1 MYFQIFDN
9 YRKIPSPILPFWPNN
24 ERRAINF
31 RTFLSFL
38 TWCKIFDTRNSFF
51 CGRNEWKRRSK
62 ILTFQNTKK
71 FWNRFI
77 NEDFRLDN
85 VSDFHDEKSYCFT
98 KDKEGRL
105 AQNPLLCY
113 PFAEMGPISLLS
125 FAKTVTFFIMK
136 VWYIIQ
142 PKIVN
147 NEPIS
152 KLFGVLKS

>member
-31 RTFLSFL
+31 RTFSSFL

-77 NEDFRLDN
+77 NEDFRLEN

-105 AQNPLLCY
+105 GVFRGKGNKEGDLGQSLFYVFSKNSNFFHHESLIHY
-113 PFAEMGPISLLS
+113 P
-125 FAKTVTFFIMK
+125 T
-136 VWYIIQ
+136 
-142 PKIVN
+142 
-147 NEPIS
+147 
-152 KLFGVLKS
+152 